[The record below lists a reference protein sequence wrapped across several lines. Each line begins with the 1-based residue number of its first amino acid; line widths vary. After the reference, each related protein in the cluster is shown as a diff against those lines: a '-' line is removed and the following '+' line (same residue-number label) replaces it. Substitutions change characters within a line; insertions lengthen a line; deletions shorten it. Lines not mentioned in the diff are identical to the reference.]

1 MKDPSVPP
9 SDDRKKLMFYD
20 TQKRQ
25 ADLRVRLKFDGMNQ
39 SQFFR
44 ALITGYLEK
53 DEGIMNYLNEF
64 KKRCGIH
71 NEKKRTETQ
80 KLIAKGNEI
89 KSKFALGNDEI
100 ENIFDMLEENSVLL

>member
-64 KKRCGIH
+64 KTTLTNKFY
-71 NEKKRTETQ
+71 
-80 KLIAKGNEI
+80 EI
-89 KSKFALGNDEI
+89 TT
-100 ENIFDMLEENSVLL
+100 